1 MSTAVLNVK
10 ITSELK
16 ERIRHYAEDNSE
28 TLSSV
33 TEKLLLNAL
42 NAQDNLDVDEQDI
55 DSQHTQEEN
64 TPALTDKEIKALRK
78 LLKKRK

>member
-10 ITSELK
+10 INSELK
-16 ERIRHYAEDNSE
+16 ERIRDYAEDNSE

-42 NAQDNLDVDEQDI
+42 NAHDNVEVDEQEI
-55 DSQHTQEEN
+55 DSQHTEETQ

>member
-10 ITSELK
+10 INSELK

>member
-10 ITSELK
+10 INSELK

-42 NAQDNLDVDEQDI
+42 NAQDNIEVDEQDI

>member
-10 ITSELK
+10 INSELK

-42 NAQDNLDVDEQDI
+42 NVQDNIEVDEQDI

>member
-10 ITSELK
+10 INSELK

-42 NAQDNLDVDEQDI
+42 DAQDNLDVDEQDI
-55 DSQHTQEEN
+55 DSQHTQEDV